1 MAAPLNQNNQRDHR
15 SRLRERF
22 AADNGASMPDYELL
36 ELILFSAIPRRDT
49 KPLAKRMIERFG
61 SLASVL
67 AADRADIIQVAGAGP
82 GVAGLIKAVHQAG
95 IRQAR
100 EDLHERQILD
110 SWDKVLEYCRAAIGH
125 LPRESFHVLFLDRKN
140 GLIAAEQ
147 QSMGTVD
154 QTSVYPREVIKRA
167 LELNASALVMVH
179 NHPSGDPTPSDADI
193 EITRAVEAAGQSLGV
208 ALHDHVIIAR
218 GRHASLRAQGLI

>member
-1 MAAPLNQNNQRDHR
+1 MAAPDNQQDHR
-15 SRLRERF
+15 TRLRERF
-22 AADNGASMPDYELL
+22 AADDGASMPDYELL
-36 ELILFSAIPRRDT
+36 ELILFNAIPRRDT
-49 KPLAKRMIERFG
+49 KPLAKRLIARFG

-67 AADRADIIQVAGAGP
+67 AADRANIIQVEGAGP
-82 GVAGLIKAVHQAG
+82 AVAGLVKAVHQAG

-100 EDLHERQILD
+100 EDLQERQILD
-110 SWDKVLEYCRAAIGH
+110 SWDKVLDYCRAAIGH
-125 LPRESFHVLFLDRKN
+125 RPRESFHVLFLDRKN

-147 QSMGTVD
+147 QSAGTVD

-179 NHPSGDPTPSDADI
+179 NHPSGDPTPSHADI

-218 GRHASLRAQGLI
+218 GRHASLRALGLI

>member
-1 MAAPLNQNNQRDHR
+1 MAAPLNQNSQQNHR
-15 SRLRERF
+15 TRLRERF
-22 AADNGASMPDYELL
+22 AADDGASMPDYELL
-36 ELILFSAIPRRDT
+36 ELILFSAVPRRDT
-49 KPLAKRMIERFG
+49 KPLAKRLIERFG
-61 SLASVL
+61 SLSGTL
-67 AADRADIIQVAGAGP
+67 AADRADIIQVEGAGAA
-82 GVAGLIKAVHQAG
+82 VAGLLKAVHQAG

-100 EDLHERQILD
+100 EDLHERHVLD

-147 QSMGTVD
+147 QSAGTVD

-179 NHPSGDPTPSDADI
+179 NHPSGDPTPSGADI
-193 EITRAVEAAGQSLGV
+193 EITRAVETAGQSLGV

-218 GRHASLRAQGLI
+218 GRHASLRALGVL

>member
-1 MAAPLNQNNQRDHR
+1 MAAPENQQDHR
-15 SRLRERF
+15 RRLRARF
-22 AADNGASMPDYELL
+22 ALDDGAAMPDYELL

-49 KPLAKRMIERFG
+49 KPLAKRLIAHFG
-61 SLASVL
+61 SLAAVL
-67 AADRADIIQVAGAGP
+67 AADRADIVQIEGAGAAA
-82 GVAGLIKAVHQAG
+82 AGLLKAVHQAG

-100 EDLHERQILD
+100 EDLHERQTLD
-110 SWDKVLEYCRAAIGH
+110 SWDKVIDYCRAAIGH

-147 QSMGTVD
+147 QSAGTVD

-193 EITRAVEAAGQSLGV
+193 AITRAVRAAGETLGV

-218 GRHASLRAQGLI
+218 GRHASLRTLGHF

>member
-1 MAAPLNQNNQRDHR
+1 MAAPDNSQDHR
-15 SRLRERF
+15 SRLRARF
-22 AADNGASMPDYELL
+22 AADDGASMPDYELL

-49 KPLAKRMIERFG
+49 KPLAKRLIERFG

-67 AADRADIIQVAGAGP
+67 AADRADIVRMKGAGP
-82 GVAGLIKAVHQAG
+82 CVAGLIKTVHQAG

-110 SWDKVLEYCRAAIGH
+110 SWDKVLEYCRAVIGH

-140 GLIAAEQ
+140 DLIAAEQ

-154 QTSVYPREVIKRA
+154 QTSVYPREVMKRA
-167 LELNASALVMVH
+167 LELNASALVMVY
-179 NHPSGDPTPSDADI
+179 NHLSGDPTPSNADI

-208 ALHDHVIIAR
+208 ALHDHVIIAQ
-218 GRHASLRAQGLI
+218 GRHSSLRAQGLI

>member
-1 MAAPLNQNNQRDHR
+1 MAAPLNQNSQQKHR
-15 SRLRERF
+15 TRLRERF
-22 AADNGASMPDYELL
+22 AADDGASMPDYELL
-36 ELILFSAIPRRDT
+36 ELILFSAVPRRDT
-49 KPLAKRMIERFG
+49 KPLAKRLIERFG
-61 SLASVL
+61 SLSGAL
-67 AADRADIIQVAGAGP
+67 AADRADIIQVEGAGAA
-82 GVAGLIKAVHQAG
+82 VAGLLKAVHQAG

-100 EDLHERQILD
+100 EDLHERHILD

-147 QSMGTVD
+147 QSAGTVD

-179 NHPSGDPTPSDADI
+179 NHPSGDPTPSGADI
-193 EITRAVEAAGQSLGV
+193 EITRAVETAGQSLGV

-218 GRHASLRAQGLI
+218 GRHASLRALGVL